1 MCVQGA
7 SEAPLPRNAS
17 SSAGPLP
24 SAGPHLGMVSGPK
37 WIYVPSLQDA
47 RLPGKCFSGPHYFGG
62 PGRGLLQHLP
72 VYSDALRF
80 HGGHDKRQ
88 LDEECFAFGLKSL
101 SRAWLIW
108 SPSESYRSSKERFNI
123 FFLEYNATGGKP
135 LKRLLVPAF

>member
-1 MCVQGA
+1 MLRAAQDPCHLLDLTWGWSQVLNGFMSPPFRTLAYQESA
-7 SEAPLPRNAS
+7 SLDPTTLVALEA
-17 SSAGPLP
+17 
-24 SAGPHLGMVSGPK
+24 
-37 WIYVPSLQDA
+37 WLQ
-47 RLPGKCFSGPHYFGG
+47 Y
-62 PGRGLLQHLP
+62 LP
-72 VYSDALRF
+72 VYGDALRF

-135 LKRLLVPAF
+135 LKRLLAPAF